1 MARSSRT
8 KSSISIDLF
17 KLPPLPDMRKHSTMI
32 CEIPN
37 DFFLPD
43 GKNTQL
49 SKVVNTWTFDRL
61 TPNGNEGVG
70 VKLDYLECA
79 YGTRYFVIDKVSGD
93 INAIHDESLELTE
106 FKGHF
111 RPFDLDD
118 LEARICKLSKRAG
131 DEEDADDQQITPRLH
146 LRDPRTL
153 NMDEYEG
160 MGFNVNNYSPIQ
172 PINWE
177 SPKTVTPRPTSTP
190 KLDDLILNRSD
201 PTDNRGKI
209 KRINSFEIAQERA
222 ASSLKIS
229 KGGPVKG
236 VGTKIQHRPSTSNQ
250 AEQCR
255 PQLNCTACGGQD
267 HLRKDC
273 REDVFCKNCR
283 TRSHATEMCRALS
296 QHTPGNILCIYC
308 GSTNHTSS
316 NCQNKPNDNR
326 EEPRSTP
333 RDLRQPGPRM
343 DYNRMN
349 HQDQVSHQQTRFD
362 EGLNRQYSPNYINPY
377 QSPLG
382 AFPGQDLSATLI
394 ELANIQSRS
403 MEMMAASQRSQHEAF
418 QELARVSK
426 DKSNDSMFT
435 AIKTFDGTNRQHFED
450 WIDEVDQAC
459 RASNR
464 GFRTELFK
472 KSAGAV
478 RQVILSCENF
488 SDDELVTKLRSC
500 FSHAPTMNE
509 AREDLR
515 NMRQMEHEA
524 VSVYMYRWGHALYRS
539 SGIRPSEERHPH
551 VIKDFISS
559 LKKNIRNKI
568 ANRWAEMR
576 HPPSTV
582 ERAFELACD
591 VEKQLQVADSFKLE
605 FPTYNSRDINEISA
619 EETSGDEQEINEIS
633 KKKWVSNS
641 SSHGQ
646 RCQNFNNNRNS
657 NYRHHQ
663 QWPQEGRQYK
673 QWMQK
678 PKDSKITLSQESD
691 HYIPAQLSSEFFRKI
706 DLAMKLKKEELKEQK
721 PKTKQ
726 LNEMTEENLMQ
737 AFGISEDQL
746 NKATSI
752 LERSE
757 STENSEYL
765 SA

>member
-8 KSSISIDLF
+8 KSSVSIDLF
-17 KLPPLPDMRKHSTMI
+17 NLPPLPDTKKHPAMI
-32 CEIPN
+32 SEIQN

-49 SKVVNTWTFDRL
+49 SKAVSTWTFDRL

-70 VKLDYLECA
+70 IRLDCLQRA
-79 YGTRYFVIDKVSGD
+79 YGTKYFVIDKVNGD

-106 FKGHF
+106 FKGRF

-118 LEARICKLSKRAG
+118 LEIKINRLSKRTR
-131 DEEDADDQQITPRLH
+131 DEEDDEEQEITPRLR
-146 LRDPRTL
+146 LRDTRTL
-153 NMDEYEG
+153 NMDAYEG
-160 MGFNVNNYSPIQ
+160 MGLDMNKYSPIQ
-172 PINWE
+172 PINRE
-177 SPKTVTPRPTSTP
+177 SQKLVTPRPTSTP

-222 ASSLKIS
+222 INSGKIS
-229 KGGPVKG
+229 KGGPVKRAG
-236 VGTKIQHRPSTSNQ
+236 SRILQEPSTSSH
-250 AEQCR
+250 AEQR
-255 PQLNCTACGGQD
+255 RQQLNCTACGRQD

-273 REDVFCKNCR
+273 REDVFCNNCR
-283 TRSHATEMCRALS
+283 TRSHATEVCRALS

-308 GSTNHTSS
+308 GSINHTSS
-316 NCQNKPNDNR
+316 NCRNKPNDNR

-333 RDLRQPGPRM
+333 RDLSQPSPRM
-343 DYNRMN
+343 DYNRTN
-349 HQDQVSHQQTRFD
+349 CQEQVNRQQTRFN
-362 EGLNRQYSPNYINPY
+362 EGMNRRYSPNYINSY

-382 AFPGQDLSATLI
+382 VFPGQDLSATLI

-403 MEMMAASQRSQHEAF
+403 MEMMAASQRSQQEAF

-478 RQVILSCENF
+478 RQVILSCNNL
-488 SDDELVTKLRSC
+488 SDYDLVTKLRSC

-509 AREDLR
+509 AREELR
-515 NMRQMEHEA
+515 NMRQMEHES
-524 VSVYMYRWGHALYRS
+524 VSVYRYRWGRALYRS
-539 SGIRPSEERHPH
+539 SGIRPEDERHPH

-582 ERAFELACD
+582 ERAFELTCD

-605 FPTYNSRDINEISA
+605 FPTYNSREVNEISA
-619 EETSGDEQEINEIS
+619 EESSGDEQELNEIS
-633 KKKWVSNS
+633 RRKWVSKSNP
-641 SSHGQ
+641 HGQ
-646 RCQNFNNNRNS
+646 RRQNFNNNYNSYRN
-657 NYRHHQ
+657 Q
-663 QWPQEGRQYK
+663 QNRPQENRQQR
-673 QWMQK
+673 QWTQK
-678 PKDSKITLSQESD
+678 PKDAKITLSQESN
-691 HYIPAQLSSEFFRKI
+691 HYVPAQVSSEFFKKI

-721 PKTKQ
+721 PKPKQ

-737 AFGISEDQL
+737 AFGISEDHL
-746 NKATSI
+746 TKAASI
-752 LERSE
+752 LEGAELTEKSE
-757 STENSEYL
+757 HS

>member
-8 KSSISIDLF
+8 KSSVSIDLF
-17 KLPPLPDMRKHSTMI
+17 NLPPLPDTKKHSAMI
-32 CEIPN
+32 SEIQN

-49 SKVVNTWTFDRL
+49 SKAVSTWTFDRL

-70 VKLDYLECA
+70 IRLDCLQRA
-79 YGTRYFVIDKVSGD
+79 YGTKYFVIDKVNGD
-93 INAIHDESLELTE
+93 INAIHDESIELTE
-106 FKGHF
+106 FKGRF
-111 RPFDLDD
+111 RPFDLDE
-118 LEARICKLSKRAG
+118 LEIKIDRVSKRAR
-131 DEEDADDQQITPRLH
+131 DEEDDEEQEITPRLR
-146 LRDPRTL
+146 LRDTRTL
-153 NMDEYEG
+153 NMDAYEG
-160 MGFNVNNYSPIQ
+160 MGLDMNKYSPIQ
-172 PINWE
+172 PINRE
-177 SPKTVTPRPTSTP
+177 SQKLVTPRPTSIP

-222 ASSLKIS
+222 INSGKIS
-229 KGGPVKG
+229 KGGPVKRAG
-236 VGTKIQHRPSTSNQ
+236 SKILHGPSTSSH
-250 AEQCR
+250 AEQR
-255 PQLNCTACGGQD
+255 RQQLNCTACGRQD

-273 REDVFCKNCR
+273 REDVFCNNCR
-283 TRSHATEMCRALS
+283 TRSHATEVCRALS
-296 QHTPGNILCIYC
+296 QHTPGNILCVYC
-308 GSTNHTSS
+308 GSINHTSS
-316 NCQNKPNDNR
+316 NCRNKPNDNR

-333 RDLRQPGPRM
+333 RDLSQPSPRM
-343 DYNRMN
+343 DYNRMDC
-349 HQDQVSHQQTRFD
+349 QEQVSRQQTRFD
-362 EGLNRQYSPNYINPY
+362 EGLNRRYSPSYVNSY

-382 AFPGQDLSATLI
+382 VFPGQDLSATLI

-403 MEMMAASQRSQHEAF
+403 MEMMAASQRSQQEAF

-478 RQVILSCENF
+478 RQVILSCDNV
-488 SDDELVTKLRSC
+488 SDNDLVTKLHSC

-509 AREDLR
+509 AREELR
-515 NMRQMEHEA
+515 NMRQMEHES
-524 VSVYMYRWGHALYRS
+524 VSVYRYRWGRALYRS
-539 SGIRPSEERHPH
+539 SGIRPEDERHPH

-605 FPTYNSRDINEISA
+605 FPTYNSREVNEISA
-619 EETSGDEQEINEIS
+619 GESSEDEQELNEIS
-633 KKKWVSNS
+633 KRKWVSKSNPQ
-641 SSHGQ
+641 GQ
-646 RCQNFNNNRNS
+646 RRQNFNNNYSSYRN
-657 NYRHHQ
+657 Q
-663 QWPQEGRQYK
+663 QHRPQENRQQR
-673 QWMQK
+673 QWTQK
-678 PKDSKITLSQESD
+678 PKDSKITLSQESN
-691 HYIPAQLSSEFFRKI
+691 HYVPAQVSSEFFRKI

-721 PKTKQ
+721 PKPKQ
-726 LNEMTEENLMQ
+726 LNEMTEENIMQ

-746 NKATSI
+746 TKATSI
-752 LERSE
+752 LEGAELTEKSE
-757 STENSEYL
+757 HS

>member
-8 KSSISIDLF
+8 KSSVSIDLF
-17 KLPPLPDMRKHSTMI
+17 NLPPLPDTKKHPAMI
-32 CEIPN
+32 SEIQN

-49 SKVVNTWTFDRL
+49 SKAVSTWTFDRL

-70 VKLDYLECA
+70 IRLDCLQRA
-79 YGTRYFVIDKVSGD
+79 YGTKYFVIDKVNGD

-106 FKGHF
+106 FKGRF

-118 LEARICKLSKRAG
+118 LEIKIDRLSKRAR
-131 DEEDADDQQITPRLH
+131 DEEDDEEQEITPRLR
-146 LRDPRTL
+146 LRDTRTL
-153 NMDEYEG
+153 NMDAYEG
-160 MGFNVNNYSPIQ
+160 MGLDMNKYSPIQ
-172 PINWE
+172 PINRE
-177 SPKTVTPRPTSTP
+177 SQKLVTPRPTSTP

-222 ASSLKIS
+222 INSGKIP
-229 KGGPVKG
+229 KGGPVKRAG
-236 VGTKIQHRPSTSNQ
+236 SRILQGPSTSSH
-250 AEQCR
+250 AEQR
-255 PQLNCTACGGQD
+255 RQQLNCTACGRQD

-273 REDVFCKNCR
+273 REDVFCNNCR
-283 TRSHATEMCRALS
+283 TRSHATEVCRALS

-308 GSTNHTSS
+308 GSINHTSS
-316 NCQNKPNDNR
+316 NCRNKPNDNR

-333 RDLRQPGPRM
+333 RDLSQPSPRM
-343 DYNRMN
+343 DYNRTN
-349 HQDQVSHQQTRFD
+349 CQEQVNRQQTRFN
-362 EGLNRQYSPNYINPY
+362 EGMNRRYSPNYVNSY

-382 AFPGQDLSATLI
+382 VFPGQDLSATLI

-403 MEMMAASQRSQHEAF
+403 MEMMAASQRSQQEAF

-478 RQVILSCENF
+478 RQVILSCDNL
-488 SDDELVTKLRSC
+488 SDYDLVTKLRSC

-509 AREDLR
+509 AREELR
-515 NMRQMEHEA
+515 NMRQMEHES
-524 VSVYMYRWGHALYRS
+524 VSVYRYRWGRALYRS
-539 SGIRPSEERHPH
+539 SGIRPEDERHPH

-605 FPTYNSRDINEISA
+605 FPTYNSREVNEISA
-619 EETSGDEQEINEIS
+619 EESSGDEQELNEIS
-633 KKKWVSNS
+633 KRKWVSKSNS
-641 SSHGQ
+641 QGQ
-646 RCQNFNNNRNS
+646 RRQNFNNNYNSYRN
-657 NYRHHQ
+657 Q
-663 QWPQEGRQYK
+663 QNRPQENRQQR
-673 QWMQK
+673 QWTQK
-678 PKDSKITLSQESD
+678 PKDAKITLSQESN
-691 HYIPAQLSSEFFRKI
+691 HYVPAQVSSEFFKKI

-721 PKTKQ
+721 PKPKQ
-726 LNEMTEENLMQ
+726 LNEMTEENIMQ

-746 NKATSI
+746 TKATSI
-752 LERSE
+752 LEGAELTEKSE
-757 STENSEYL
+757 HS